1 MNVVEA
7 RLGKRYQNY
16 NSLKMNIDRRTV
28 TIDGQ
33 PVSLTRTEFDLLYQ
47 LLSHRNHVLTRQ
59 QLMNTVWPDVI
70 VTDRTI
76 NVNITRLRKKLGSY
90 AQNVVSRPGLGYV
103 FEG

>member
-1 MNVVEA
+1 MHL
-7 RLGKRYQNY
+7 RWT
-16 NSLKMNIDRRTV
+16 TV
-28 TIDGQ
+28 GINGQ

-59 QLMNTVWPDVI
+59 QLMDTVWPDVI

-76 NVNITRLRKKLGSY
+76 NVNITRLRKKLGLY
-90 AQNVVSRPGLGYV
+90 AQNIVSRPGLGYV